1 MDDLETE
8 RERRNRNKQDLK
20 IIIKWI
26 KSRFLSTDEWIM
38 NMWQNT
44 WHMCTVEY
52 YSAFKKNEIYSRMDR

>member
-44 WHMCTVEY
+44 RHMCTVEY